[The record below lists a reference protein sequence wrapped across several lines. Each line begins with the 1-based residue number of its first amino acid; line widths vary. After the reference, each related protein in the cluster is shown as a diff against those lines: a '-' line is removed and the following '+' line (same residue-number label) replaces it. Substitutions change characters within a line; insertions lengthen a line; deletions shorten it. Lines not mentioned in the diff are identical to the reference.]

1 MMEDPEAKAAE
12 EAERRKAELAKVNAG
27 PKEGGSLGEQTGGAV
42 NWFTPS
48 MRTNADTIRSSK
60 SSFFQGI
67 SKRKYSEGE
76 KKRFIE
82 FIYYSTY
89 AFYHVFSK
97 DLGVRESEMSK
108 FFGDYINDLLY
119 MFKSNFST
127 IVNNSSIYIAIARA
141 LAITFHKK
149 LEYAFGIKVD
159 GKEVDGKVD
168 KFAVHAVIDQNKL
181 SSLNQSVAIENQ
193 LKEEKIFSTDAFFNL
208 KNKKIR
214 DFIFKTYRNIRD
226 LQNAMDDANLGNR
239 QYKIASR
246 LDYRF
251 TVEILGKK
259 PMQQGMIES
268 HQVRKALSNIFAG
281 NFGMF
286 RNILDD
292 IDKVI
297 DDFDGIDTQKLKMN
311 LQEKL
316 PKIANISKG
325 GMTFLFEEGTIAV
338 GEEEKDLIE
347 QQIAFKEEEVN
358 KLKQKRDKVK
368 SITSAE
374 D

>member
-1 MMEDPEAKAAE
+1 MGKGESS
-12 EAERRKAELAKVNAG
+12 G
-27 PKEGGSLGEQTGGAV
+27 SQTTKEGEEGEQTGGAV

-193 LKEEKIFSTDAFFNL
+193 LKEE
-208 KNKKIR
+208 
-214 DFIFKTYRNIRD
+214 
-226 LQNAMDDANLGNR
+226 
-239 QYKIASR
+239 
-246 LDYRF
+246 
-251 TVEILGKK
+251 
-259 PMQQGMIES
+259 
-268 HQVRKALSNIFAG
+268 NIFYG
-281 NFGMF
+281 CIF
-286 RNILDD
+286 
-292 IDKVI
+292 
-297 DDFDGIDTQKLKMN
+297 
-311 LQEKL
+311 
-316 PKIANISKG
+316 
-325 GMTFLFEEGTIAV
+325 
-338 GEEEKDLIE
+338 
-347 QQIAFKEEEVN
+347 
-358 KLKQKRDKVK
+358 
-368 SITSAE
+368 
-374 D
+374 